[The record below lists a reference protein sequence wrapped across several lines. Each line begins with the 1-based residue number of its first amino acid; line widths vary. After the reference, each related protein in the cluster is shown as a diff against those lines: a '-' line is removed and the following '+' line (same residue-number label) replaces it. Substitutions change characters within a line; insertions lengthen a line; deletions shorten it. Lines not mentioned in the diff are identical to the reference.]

1 MNAIYLAFCNRC
13 LKDQYVGKIESQKAH
28 KRINKHRNDSKKEGT
43 IAIDQHFREP
53 GHTFDDFRMIVIEE
67 ITDQNLTKEQ
77 IRHTLLQRED
87 FWITKLQ
94 TLEPNGFNDRLNFP
108 HAA

>member
-1 MNAIYLAFCNRC
+1 M
-13 LKDQYVGKIESQKAH
+13 GKIESQKAH

-77 IRHTLLQRED
+77 IQHTLLQRED